1 MDLEVIS
8 INEVDF
14 KAHILGVQIANEEI
28 LYFFYVGLTWWEA
41 FKSSMMTAFESAL
54 SGQEMMTNPAN
65 LEKTFQVGKSFVEYG
80 NSLFIIIFTVF
91 LLAEWIL
98 LILTPSNFF

>member
-1 MDLEVIS
+1 
-8 INEVDF
+8 
-14 KAHILGVQIANEEI
+14 
-28 LYFFYVGLTWWEA
+28 
-41 FKSSMMTAFESAL
+41 MMTAFESAL

-91 LLAEWIL
+91 LLAE
-98 LILTPSNFF
+98 